1 MSLISNVVIHILAY
15 HLTILGNDQAGFP
28 LAALAA
34 VALYLLCSRSQCR
47 IFLVSR
53 GRRVRLAEF
62 GGLQGMSHTV
72 FQNRNSINGYGTGL
86 VVIACADTDGCT
98 GIVHK
103 LVVRTTPAYR
113 CICSRSYIGWFKGMG
128 PAHGRFQ
135 SCLYYC
141 IVHRGRNL
149 AYTAADFLYNLT
161 IVICSSCLIALCLC
175 TLADTVIKR
184 KFFTRLKYNSIDSL
198 SRQLHI
204 GVSLLIRSSIGS
216 KGSDGL
222 VFFSCSC
229 LRKLRLHLINRCGN
243 GCRKVLAA

>member
-1 MSLISNVVIHILAY
+1 
-15 HLTILGNDQAGFP
+15 
-28 LAALAA
+28 
-34 VALYLLCSRSQCR
+34 
-47 IFLVSR
+47 
-53 GRRVRLAEF
+53 
-62 GGLQGMSHTV
+62 
-72 FQNRNSINGYGTGL
+72 
-86 VVIACADTDGCT
+86 
-98 GIVHK
+98 
-103 LVVRTTPAYR
+103 
-113 CICSRSYIGWFKGMG
+113 MG

-161 IVICSSCLIALCLC
+161 IVICSSCLIALCLG

-204 GVSLLIRSSIGS
+204 GVSLLIRSSIGG

-243 GCRKVLAA
+243 GGRKVLAA